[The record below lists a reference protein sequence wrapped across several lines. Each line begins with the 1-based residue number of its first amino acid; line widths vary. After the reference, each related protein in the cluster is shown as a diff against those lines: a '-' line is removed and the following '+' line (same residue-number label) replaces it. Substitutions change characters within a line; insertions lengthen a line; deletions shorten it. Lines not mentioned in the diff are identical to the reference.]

1 MEKSYKTKQRLYIL
15 EYLKQNLNEH
25 ITADKIIEHFKL
37 IGKPIG
43 KATVYRYLENLVEED
58 MVRKYAMPDRNAAAC
73 FQYVDKNS
81 NCNNHYHMKCIKC
94 GALIHID
101 CNELEEVANHIYNEH
116 NFKLDIF
123 KTVLYGTCESCMD

>member
-15 EYLKQNLNEH
+15 EYLKQNMDEH

-37 IGKPIG
+37 IGNPIG
-43 KATVYRYLENLVEED
+43 KATVYRYLENLVEEN
-58 MVRKYAMPDRNAAAC
+58 MVRKYIMPDRNTAAC

-81 NCNNHYHMKCIKC
+81 SCNSHYHMKCIKC

-101 CNELEEVANHIYNEH
+101 CNELKELANHIYNEH
-116 NFKLDIF
+116 NFQLDIF
-123 KTVLYGTCESCMD
+123 KTVLYGTCENCMN